1 MKDYIQIGE
10 LAKFMIEA
18 VALNPENRNED
29 GSVNW
34 DFVSSDVY
42 LDYQGEFNDEMIND
56 AIDLI
61 GQANRDNQE
70 YAERRGTHF
79 YEVKGYYQVNPYYAH
94 ESGDKKIGRF
104 FKELIEAMNGKDST
118 VRNHNNS
125 DIMTDYFDVGWYVD
139 VNVGDW
145 QKPYKVTE

>member
-1 MKDYIQIGE
+1 MAYMNQEKKKALAPQIKAV
-10 LAKFMIEA
+10 LAKYGMKASIA
-18 VALNPENRNED
+18 VRNH
-29 GSVNW
+29 SSIVVNIKEGK
-34 DFVSSDVY
+34 
-42 LDYQGEFNDEMIND
+42 L
-56 AIDLI
+56 DLI